1 MINTFIY
8 NYKMSSS
15 VRVFNSLLHLT
26 NKKTSPIKITYNY
39 ADKYLLR
46 KTINNNYIN
55 IHSWKSKCLYNM
67 YFDDYSNDNKIFT
80 LDLKIIKDIIK
91 IKHLSINN
99 DYYDKTL
106 DNYRHNNIKKYL
118 NKLTDEETQQIKTF
132 IFDYIMSYSKENNIK
147 KIVIDIHSNLERY
160 NHELKDEGFVP
171 NYEIKCYSNPYWIK
185 AEKII

>member
-1 MINTFIY
+1 MINLFIY

-26 NKKTSPIKITYNY
+26 NKNTSPIKITYNY

-46 KTINNNYIN
+46 KTIINNYIN
-55 IHSWKSKCLYNM
+55 IHSWKSKCLYTM

-80 LDLKIIKDIIK
+80 LDLKINKDIIK

-99 DYYDKTL
+99 DYYEKTL
-106 DNYRHNNIKKYL
+106 GIQNYL
-118 NKLTDEETQQIKTF
+118 NKLNDEETQQIKTF

>member
-1 MINTFIY
+1 
-8 NYKMSSS
+8 MSSS

-26 NKKTSPIKITYNY
+26 NKNTSPIKITYNY

-80 LDLKIIKDIIK
+80 LDLKINKDIIK
-91 IKHLSINN
+91 IKYLSINN
-99 DYYDKTL
+99 DYYEKTL
-106 DNYRHNNIKKYL
+106 GIQNYL
-118 NKLTDEETQQIKTF
+118 NDEETQQIKTF

-147 KIVIDIHSNLERY
+147 KITIDIHSNLKRY
-160 NHELKDEGFVP
+160 NYELKDKGFVP
-171 NYEIKCYSNPYWIK
+171 NYKIKCYSNPCWIK
-185 AEKII
+185 AEKNI

>member
-1 MINTFIY
+1 
-8 NYKMSSS
+8 MSSS

-26 NKKTSPIKITYNY
+26 NKNTSPIKITYNY

-46 KTINNNYIN
+46 KTISNNYIN
-55 IHSWKSKCLYNM
+55 IHSWKSKCLYTI

-80 LDLKIIKDIIK
+80 LDLKINKDIIK

-99 DYYDKTL
+99 DYYEKTL
-106 DNYRHNNIKKYL
+106 GIQNYL
-118 NKLTDEETQQIKTF
+118 NKLNDEETQQIKTF

-185 AEKII
+185 AEKNI

>member
-1 MINTFIY
+1 
-8 NYKMSSS
+8 MSSS

-26 NKKTSPIKITYNY
+26 NKNTSPIKITYNY

-55 IHSWKSKCLYNM
+55 IHSWKSKCLYTI

-80 LDLKIIKDIIK
+80 LDLKINKDIIK

-99 DYYDKTL
+99 DYYEKTL
-106 DNYRHNNIKKYL
+106 GIQNYL
-118 NKLTDEETQQIKTF
+118 NKLNDEETQQIKTF

>member
-1 MINTFIY
+1 
-8 NYKMSSS
+8 MSSS

-26 NKKTSPIKITYNY
+26 NKNTSPIKITYNY

-46 KTINNNYIN
+46 KTIINNYIN
-55 IHSWKSKCLYNM
+55 IHSWKSKCLYTM

-80 LDLKIIKDIIK
+80 LDLKINKDIIK

-99 DYYDKTL
+99 DYYEKTL
-106 DNYRHNNIKKYL
+106 GIQNYL
-118 NKLTDEETQQIKTF
+118 NKLNDEETQQIKTF

-147 KIVIDIHSNLERY
+147 KIVINIHSNLERY
-160 NHELKDEGFVP
+160 YHELKDEGFVP